1 MGRRGSAGLDTP
13 CGQPDPRAAA
23 VVWLRMLR
31 KHELSAGLVWVPRA
45 LEQYRRLPVER
56 EDGVF
61 VYWVISSPGSR
72 YVYETLCKI

>member
-1 MGRRGSAGLDTP
+1 MGRCGSSGLATP
-13 CGQPDPRAAA
+13 CGQPEPRAAA
-23 VVWLRMLR
+23 VVRLRMLR
-31 KHELSAGLVWVPRA
+31 KHGLSAGLVWVPRA